1 MKVEDLTNE
10 GLAQIYLACGRGA
23 QGTIRALR
31 HGLSIVEMA
40 VSQMPGRPN
49 SVQTLK
55 GSLSDALDKYMI
67 VAFTESTLVL
77 QIT

>member
-1 MKVEDLTNE
+1 M
-10 GLAQIYLACGRGA
+10 YLACGRGA

-31 HGLSIVEMA
+31 HGLSVVEMA

-55 GSLSDALDKYMI
+55 GSLSDALNKYMI

-77 QIT
+77 

>member
-1 MKVEDLTNE
+1 
-10 GLAQIYLACGRGA
+10 
-23 QGTIRALR
+23 LR
-31 HGLSIVEMA
+31 HGLSVVEMA

-55 GSLSDALDKYMI
+55 GSLQDELDKYMI
-67 VAFTESTLVL
+67 VAFAESTLVL